1 MGTTPEISPIAPVVE
16 SRGHLLVLV
25 HDFQRDHPTLRALRW
40 QAKHTA
46 TPLVEVDIA
55 DLDDAHPPSLD
66 GCQAVAAIGPD
77 ATRSA
82 RLAIDHG
89 LLHLELRE
97 YHELGLLDVA
107 LAQTPEP
114 RPVVAVTVDEHEL
127 AYGLDIVHLECDD
140 PFDIELLGHRWRD
153 ITGPVT
159 VELSDRR
166 SGDMWVTVRNGPAVV
181 LSASPPL
188 TSTLCITPHG
198 ASTVVTDTDR
208 HRLDKP
214 RSITVAFPPR
224 HRTIQFG
231 P

>member
-1 MGTTPEISPIAPVVE
+1 MGTTPQISPKPPVVE
-16 SRGHLLVLV
+16 SRGHVLVLTHV
-25 HDFQRDHPTLRALRW
+25 FQRDHPTLRALRW
-40 QAKHTA
+40 QAEHTA

-55 DLDDAHPPSLD
+55 ALDRADPPSLD

-89 LLHLELRE
+89 LLHLELHD
-97 YHELGLLDVA
+97 YHEGGRLDIA

-127 AYGLDIVHLECDD
+127 AYALDTLHLECDD

-166 SGDMWVTVRNGPAVV
+166 SG
-181 LSASPPL
+181 
-188 TSTLCITPHG
+188 
-198 ASTVVTDTDR
+198 
-208 HRLDKP
+208 
-214 RSITVAFPPR
+214 
-224 HRTIQFG
+224 
-231 P
+231 